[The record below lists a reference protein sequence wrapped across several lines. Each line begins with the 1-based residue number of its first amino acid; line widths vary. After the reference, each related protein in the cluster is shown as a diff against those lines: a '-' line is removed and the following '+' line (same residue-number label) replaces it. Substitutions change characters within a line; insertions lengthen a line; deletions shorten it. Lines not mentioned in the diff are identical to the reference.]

1 MGRLSGI
8 GETGLLDMSKD
19 GRYGIDG
26 YLQLY
31 DLHSGTKVMSIC
43 GEHVSNDDD
52 EADTDGAGLE
62 LCTLVRLTH
71 DGKYAIWVDV
81 SLYLFLQLQCW
92 CNYEHKSQHVWKW
105 KYYMKLM

>member
-1 MGRLSGI
+1 MSGI

-52 EADTDGAGLE
+52 EADTEGGGLE

-92 CNYEHKSQHVWKW
+92 
-105 KYYMKLM
+105 

>member
-52 EADTDGAGLE
+52 EADTDGGGLE

-81 SLYLFLQLQCW
+81 SLYICTKVVYIVGFTI
-92 CNYEHKSQHVWKW
+92 H
-105 KYYMKLM
+105 

>member
-1 MGRLSGI
+1 
-8 GETGLLDMSKD
+8 MSKD

-52 EADTDGAGLE
+52 EADTEGGGLE

-81 SLYLFLQLQCW
+81 SLYVYF
-92 CNYEHKSQHVWKW
+92 CNCSVGAIMNTKVNMFGNESTI
-105 KYYMKLM
+105 